1 MRIRAEKEELVE
13 IGQAVLRV
21 VSPRAT
27 LPVLGGVKVVAGR
40 EGVEFAATDLEQFI
54 GVKGVVVVESE
65 GTVVVPG
72 RLFGEI
78 LRSLPPGPV
87 TIEGVEGEVRISAGR
102 TEFSVHGFAAADFPV
117 VPEVP
122 EGVVTRVAGSEL
134 ARGLR
139 QVVRAAGTDE
149 ARAVLTGVL
158 WVLEAGV
165 LRLVSTDS
173 YRLAVREIPVKE
185 GPAEGRAIVPGRAL
199 AEFARHLAGI
209 GDGEAEVVLGGSQAA
224 FSAGDVRLV
233 TRLIEGEFP
242 NYKQLLPQGYPHRLS
257 LEREPFLE
265 AVQRIGLVA
274 QANTPVKIHLGSEIQ
289 VTAVESGVAE
299 GSEVIAGDYAGEEM
313 VVAFNPHFLAD
324 GLEGVETERVEIEL
338 ADPLKPA
345 VVRGVDEASFVYLLM
360 PVRLAR

>member
-1 MRIRAEKEELVE
+1 MRVQADKDELLD

-27 LPVLGGVKVVAGR
+27 LPVLGGVKITAGTG
-40 EGVEFAATDLEQFI
+40 GVEFAATDLEQFVSVS
-54 GVKGVVVVESE
+54 GAVTVGQE

-72 RLFGEI
+72 RLLGDI
-78 LRSLPPGPV
+78 LRSLPAGAV
-87 TIEGVEGEVRISAGR
+87 TLEGEDGEVRISAGR
-102 TEFSVHGFAAADFPV
+102 TEFSVSGFPAADFPV

-122 EGVVTRVAGSEL
+122 DGASTLVAGGEL
-134 ARGLR
+134 ARALR

-149 ARAVLTGVL
+149 ARPVLTGVL
-158 WVLEAGV
+158 WVLEGGT

-173 YRLAVREIPVKE
+173 YRLAVREMVVKE
-185 GPAEGRAIVPGRAL
+185 GPSEGRAIVPSRAL

-209 GDGEAEVVLGGSQAA
+209 GDGEAQVLLGGNQAA
-224 FSAGDVRLV
+224 FAAGPVRLV

-242 NYKQLLPQGYPHRLS
+242 NYRQLLPQGYENRLTV
-257 LEREPFLE
+257 EREPFLE

-274 QANTPVKIHLGSEIQ
+274 QANTPLKIHLGPEIQ

-299 GSEVIAGDYAGEEM
+299 ASEIVGGEFTGEPM
-313 VVAFNPHFLAD
+313 VVAFNPRFLAD
-324 GLEGVETERVEIEL
+324 GLEGIETDRVVIEVS
-338 ADPLKPA
+338 DPLKPA
-345 VVRGVDEASFVYLLM
+345 LLKGVDEESFVYLLM